1 MFCHAAM
8 LKAALPSERGADIDT
23 DGVGFLAWLMAV
35 LSAAR
40 RGTPARRSSRPAA
53 RFRKAAQERRKG
65 HHLVPVVGSARRRLE
80 SWPETPILPKPLF
93 S

>member
-40 RGTPARRSSRPAA
+40 RGTPLGGVAGLLR
-53 RFRKAAQERRKG
+53 
-65 HHLVPVVGSARRRLE
+65 GSAKLRKNVARVI
-80 SWPETPILPKPLF
+80 ILSPLLARPGVA
-93 S
+93 